1 MNVQAQTY
9 SASAVPSALVAL
21 PWLRVMR
28 IAGSEAAEFLD
39 RQLTIRVS
47 TLQAGERAI
56 GCWCD
61 AKGRALCTLWIQRSE
76 NASDSFLV
84 ACHESL
90 HDLVC
95 KRLRMFILRAAVE
108 LQPAPELGLAVSN
121 NSSNWSACCWQEL
134 CCVPTT
140 DAHVDAAVAEHW
152 AVHEIDAGF
161 VWLDKGTS
169 GVYLPQ
175 MLAMSK
181 WQALDFAKGCFPG
194 QEIIARAHYLGRVK
208 RGLYQFQTPLQ
219 AADQITV
226 GDPVLD
232 NNAEQIGDIL
242 ALASGIDPPDNQG
255 KAATH
260 GLAVLKIAGADSHEM
275 LFCAGNDVKFT
286 RINESA

>member
-9 SASAVPSALVAL
+9 SASPVPSALVAL

-61 AKGRALCTLWIQRSE
+61 AKGRSLCTLWIQRSE
-76 NASDSFLV
+76 NASDNFLV

-95 KRLRMFILRAAVE
+95 KRLQMFILRAAVE

-134 CCVPTT
+134 CCVPTS
-140 DAHVDAAVAEHW
+140 DAHADVAVAEHW

-161 VWLDKGTS
+161 VWLDARTS

-181 WQALDFAKGCFPG
+181 WQALDLAKGCFPG
-194 QEIIARAHYLGRVK
+194 QEVIARAHYLGRVK
-208 RGLYQFQTPLQ
+208 RRLYQFQAPLQ
-219 AADQITV
+219 AADQLAV

-242 ALASGIDPPDNQG
+242 ALANCSDPQLDQE
-255 KAATH
+255 KAPCH
-260 GLAVLKIAGADSHEM
+260 GLAVLRIAGTDADEM
-275 LFCAGNDVKFT
+275 LFCAGSEIKFT

>member
-1 MNVQAQTY
+1 MNVQAQNY
-9 SASAVPSALVAL
+9 SASPVASALVAL

-28 IAGSEAAEFLD
+28 ITGSEAAEFLD

-61 AKGRALCTLWIQRSE
+61 AKGRSLCTLWIQRSE
-76 NASDSFLV
+76 NDSDSFLV

-95 KRLRMFILRAAVE
+95 KRLQMFILRAAVK

-121 NSSNWSACCWQEL
+121 YSSNWSACCWQEL
-134 CCVPTT
+134 CCMPTT
-140 DAHVDAAVAEHW
+140 DVHADVAVAEHW

-161 VWLDKGTS
+161 VWLDDRTS
-169 GVYLPQ
+169 GLYLPQ

-208 RGLYQFQTPLQ
+208 RGLYQFQAPLQ
-219 AADQITV
+219 TADQITV

-232 NNAEQIGDIL
+232 NNAEQIGDII
-242 ALASGIDPPDNQG
+242 ALASGIDPQHNQG
-255 KAATH
+255 KVATH
-260 GLAVLKIAGADSHEM
+260 GLAVLKIAGADDHGM